1 MIARATS
8 HHPRRGTALIAVL
21 WLIAILSMACMA
33 TIRVIQFDLEISGSK
48 IHGSTARQLAEKG
61 IALGSNPLVK
71 RSDPLLH
78 QRDPETGEGFDVSI
92 VSEGARLNLNF
103 LVMGE
108 DKSLLRSLFIDWGL
122 SLEESQALC
131 DALADWVDADDQTAL
146 NGAETSYYE
155 GIGRLNQPFNR
166 PFYNLE
172 EASLVRGMDRLEA
185 VRPNWRDSFTLWSSG
200 RLDINEAP
208 AELIAAAAE
217 VSVESANQ
225 IPERVKGPDG
235 IRDTDDDTPFTSVND
250 ALQAIG
256 VDVQNRSDITGRFTA
271 NEATTRIESTGSTP
285 GAVRRITLILRNR
298 TGQPAIL
305 ERTEAILPTP

>member
-1 MIARATS
+1 MTTRFS
-8 HHPRRGTALIAVL
+8 HHRQTRGTALIAVL

-71 RSDPLLH
+71 RSDPILH
-78 QRDPETGEGFDVSI
+78 HQDPNGDRFDVSI
-92 VSEGARLNLNF
+92 ASEGGRLNLNY

-131 DALADWVDADDQTAL
+131 DALADWVDTDDQTAL
-146 NGAETSYYE
+146 NGAENDYYT

-166 PFYNLE
+166 PFYSLE
-172 EASLVRGMDRLEA
+172 EARLVRSMDKLET
-185 VRPNWRDSFTLWSSG
+185 VHPNWRDAFTLWSSG
-200 RLDINEAP
+200 KLDINEAP

-217 VSVESANQ
+217 VSVDSARL
-225 IPERVKGPDG
+225 IPDQVKGPDG
-235 IRDTDDDTPFTSVND
+235 IRDTDDDVPFSSAST
-250 ALQAIG
+250 ALQTIG
-256 VDVQNRSDITGRFTA
+256 VDVQNRSDITGRFTT

-305 ERTEAILPTP
+305 DRTEAILPTP